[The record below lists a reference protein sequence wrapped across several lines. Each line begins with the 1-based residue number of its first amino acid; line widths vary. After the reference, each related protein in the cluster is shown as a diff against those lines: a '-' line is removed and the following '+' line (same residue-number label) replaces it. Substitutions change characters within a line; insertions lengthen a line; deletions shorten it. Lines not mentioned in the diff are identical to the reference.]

1 LDQTQLD
8 AITSLTKQSIG
19 IDDARGDL
27 VTVRNFEFQATKGSL
42 GSKDAASKTSA
53 FFTTYIEPFMPVFK
67 YILVAIILFIAY
79 KKVILPFADRMLE
92 FTREEEEF
100 EKPVLE
106 ISDDEDED
114 LVEKVQQM
122 RKKVEN
128 QLGLGEGFNEDE
140 LKYDV
145 LLEKIREIAEDRPDE
160 IASLIQALI
169 NEESSPFRN

>member
-1 LDQTQLD
+1 V
-8 AITSLTKQSIG
+8 
-19 IDDARGDL
+19 DDARGDL
-27 VTVRNFEFQATKGSL
+27 VTVRNFEFKASPGDD
-42 GSKDAASKTSA
+42 KDSASKTSKLVSE
-53 FFTTYIEPFMPVFK
+53 YITPLMPMLK
-67 YILVAIILFIAY
+67 YIVVIIILFIAY

-100 EKPVLE
+100 DKPVLD
-106 ISDDEDED
+106 IGDDEDED

-122 RKKVEN
+122 RKKVEG
-128 QLGLGEGFNEDE
+128 QLGFGDGFNEDE

-169 NEESSPFRN
+169 NEESAPLRGA

>member
-1 LDQTQLD
+1 
-8 AITSLTKQSIG
+8 
-19 IDDARGDL
+19 
-27 VTVRNFEFQATKGSL
+27 
-42 GSKDAASKTSA
+42 
-53 FFTTYIEPFMPVFK
+53 MPVLK

-100 EKPVLE
+100 EKPILE

-145 LLEKIREIAEDRPDE
+145 LLEKIREMAEDRPDE

-169 NEESSPFRN
+169 NEEATPLRNT